1 MTKKGEKQLV
11 FIRDQPGFKER
22 GPKKFYYT
30 YQDIA
35 TLLRVKIN
43 TVQHLV
49 SSKKLDPHSLESII
63 QEAFRRG
70 VQDDKAEGAV

>member
-1 MTKKGEKQLV
+1 MIKKGEIPEV

-22 GPKKFYYT
+22 GAKKFYYT
-30 YQDIA
+30 YKDIA

-49 SSKKLDPHSLESII
+49 SSKKLDPNSLEGIVM
-63 QEAFRRG
+63 EAIYRG
-70 VQDDKAEGAV
+70 VCDE

>member
-1 MTKKGEKQLV
+1 MIEKDEKTLV

-22 GPKKFYYT
+22 GAKKFYYT

-35 TLLRVKIN
+35 TLLGIKAN

-49 SSKKLDPHSLESII
+49 SSKKLDPYSLKSILN
-63 QEAFRRG
+63 Q
-70 VQDDKAEGAV
+70 AVLRHRSTNDNKNRY